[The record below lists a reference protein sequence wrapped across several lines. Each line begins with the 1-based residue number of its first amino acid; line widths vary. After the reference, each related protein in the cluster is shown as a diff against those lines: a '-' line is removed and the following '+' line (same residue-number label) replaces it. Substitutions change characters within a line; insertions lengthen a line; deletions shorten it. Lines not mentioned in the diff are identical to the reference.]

1 VHALPIGGAQHE
13 ETAAYQRSRVATQN
27 LRIIHFV
34 NNVLM
39 LNEVCSDS
47 TADWPRGESM
57 SGALEKSL
65 SILEH
70 LVGHPEGAS
79 LAKIATDLNLLRS
92 GCHRTL
98 HELIR
103 YGYVRQMPQRG
114 DYALTTKLASMGLS
128 FLSKSGVV
136 DITQPLID
144 RLAHTTEELVR
155 LAIVDGERLTLVAK
169 AQGAKSGLLYDPDM
183 GIELRLSCSAAGH
196 AWLMTL
202 SEEKAIQ
209 AVSRQGIGSPEHYGP
224 NAPSTIKA
232 LLKMLQEHRRR
243 GFSMARDVYARG
255 MSSMAAPVQRKGEQ
269 TTGVVVIAGPSMRL
283 TETRMLGFGPELLNT
298 AAEIALAGNASPLL
312 KSANVGTWG
321 NRSVD

>member
-1 VHALPIGGAQHE
+1 ML
-13 ETAAYQRSRVATQN
+13 TA
-27 LRIIHFV
+27 
-34 NNVLM
+34 
-39 LNEVCSDS
+39 SD
-47 TADWPRGESM
+47 WRKKVEIM
-57 SGALEKSL
+57 SGAMEKSL
-65 SILEH
+65 AILEY
-70 LVGHPEGAS
+70 LVAHPEGVS
-79 LAKIATDLNLLRS
+79 LASIATDLNQLRS

-98 HELIR
+98 HELIG

-136 DITQPLID
+136 DITQPMLD
-144 RLAHTTEELVR
+144 RLARTTEELVR

-202 SEEKAIQ
+202 PEEKAIH
-209 AVSRQGIGSPEHYGP
+209 AVSRQGIGSPEHFGP
-224 NAPSTIKA
+224 NAPATIKA

-243 GFSMARDVYARG
+243 GFSMTRDVYARG
-255 MSSMAAPVQRKGEQ
+255 MSSMAAAVQRPGEQ
-269 TTGVVVIAGPSMRL
+269 ATGVVVIAGPSMRL
-283 TETRMLGFGPELLNT
+283 TEARMLEFGPELLT
-298 AAEIALAGNASPLL
+298 VAAEIALAGNASPLL

-321 NRSVD
+321 NRLED